1 MCNFKENYEILLSQ
15 ERLSSYDNDIEAHF
29 RNLKIIALVTPK
41 LATLE
46 ICLRNRCDYLL
57 CEKLGENWLIDID
70 DEILQKELIKIC
82 DKEGLEDLNGLTR
95 HQYISRLTLG
105 VFVRI
110 IKKYALQNLIFDL
123 REMNFKHYDRS
134 NRNFCFIKG
143 KKTKISNYDKVD
155 IVLSLFQT
163 IRNRSFHWEN
173 LMKIRN
179 NDGKIFPRLT
189 TKKYETII
197 GIAPQ
202 NIQAFLN
209 DLLDNINKDLIEN
222 CEIKLK

>member
-1 MCNFKENYEILLSQ
+1 MTIKTSI
-15 ERLSSYDNDIEAHF
+15 
-29 RNLKIIALVTPK
+29 NL
-41 LATLE
+41 
-46 ICLRNRCDYLL
+46 Y
-57 CEKLGENWLIDID
+57 
-70 DEILQKELIKIC
+70 
-82 DKEGLEDLNGLTR
+82 
-95 HQYISRLTLG
+95 
-105 VFVRI
+105 
-110 IKKYALQNLIFDL
+110 
-123 REMNFKHYDRS
+123 
-134 NRNFCFIKG
+134 
-143 KKTKISNYDKVD
+143 
-155 IVLSLFQT
+155 FQ
-163 IRNRSFHWEN
+163 SFHWEN